1 MTNTEMKEKIINFY
15 DSHELFTKPKGETFY
30 ISNIGT
36 TKIGNDVKEAFQY
49 SEQGKFVPFD
59 TIYKCYDKIL
69 QDNKLTREWFETTFP
84 IENSGRSCNYTT
96 IGSIFEKLKIVKY
109 QGNGLYTKIA

>member
-1 MTNTEMKEKIINFY
+1 MTNTELKEKIINFY

-49 SEQGKFVPFD
+49 SGQGKFVPFD

-84 IENSGRSCNYTT
+84 IEKLNFHILLVFFVVCNDPLCIYLR
-96 IGSIFEKLKIVKY
+96 ERLK
-109 QGNGLYTKIA
+109 KIEN

>member
-1 MTNTEMKEKIINFY
+1 MTNTELKEKIIKFY

-84 IENSGRSCNYTT
+84 IPNAIITAAAQRNIRIIIIFSSFSCN
-96 IGSIFEKLKIVKY
+96 SIKHKI
-109 QGNGLYTKIA
+109 